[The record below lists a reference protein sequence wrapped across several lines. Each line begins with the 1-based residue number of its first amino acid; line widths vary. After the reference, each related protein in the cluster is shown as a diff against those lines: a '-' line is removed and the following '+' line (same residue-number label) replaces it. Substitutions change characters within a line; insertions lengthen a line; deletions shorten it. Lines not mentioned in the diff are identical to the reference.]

1 MSWKVFIYFRCLG
14 TINQKNI
21 PLLSMC
27 DKDYKSIYQRDICT
41 SVFIGVLVTLA
52 KFWNSLRYTLTNE
65 WMYCHVLS
73 IVVTKCHDPKQ
84 LKTKCSS
91 SLQVIACYQGK
102 PRQKHIAKTWGHRQ
116 KQKSWGSAAYWL
128 LHFLSLLLTFL
139 ACFLMS
145 RTTSQ
150 K

>member
-84 LKTKCSS
+84 LKETKYSS
-91 SLQVIACYQGK
+91 SLQVIACYPGK
-102 PRQKHIAKTWGHRQ
+102 PRQKHLTKTWGHRL
-116 KQKSWGSAAYWL
+116 KKRS
-128 LHFLSLLLTFL
+128 
-139 ACFLMS
+139 
-145 RTTSQ
+145 
-150 K
+150 